1 MKKKSSLY
9 NLKSCV
15 KGNLL
20 PTILTPIF
28 IIMEVALEVFIP
40 LLMAA
45 IVDGGLKGQTDFPL
59 SGFIPAELM
68 ADSKRLII
76 TLGAGMICAALCSLF
91 FGMMAGRTAA
101 IASMGFARNLR
112 RKLFL
117 KVTDFSFKNTDK
129 YSTPSLV
136 TRLTTDVTSM
146 QNTYQQI
153 IRLFVRAPVMI
164 IFAAIMAFRINAELS
179 VIFVFAIPILGA
191 AIFFMIKI
199 GHPRFKKM
207 LKMYDGLNAS
217 VQENVVAAREVKSY
231 VREDYEKA
239 KFDKSVEELKK
250 AQLSAEKIFTL
261 SIPVQL
267 LVMYSCTGFLL
278 LFGGKTSIFDGGLG
292 EGELVSLLTYSTQIV
307 NSLAMVSFMFVTIAM
322 AKASLGRI
330 NEVLNEQPDIVGSSD
345 TSVKVETG
353 EIEFRNVNF
362 SYSGDLN
369 NLTLQNVNLHF
380 LPGETV
386 GVIAGTGEGK
396 STLVQL
402 IPRFYDATEGEV
414 LVGGRNVKDYS
425 LYELRES
432 VSMVLQKNLLFSGT
446 IEENLRW
453 GNPNATD
460 EQIKEACELAAAKDF
475 VEAFPDG
482 YKTDLGQG
490 GVNVSGGQKQRLCIA
505 RALLKKPKILILDDS
520 TSAVDTATD
529 KKIRKAL
536 KEFMPGTTKIII
548 AQRIASIMDCD
559 KIVVMDKGK
568 ISAVGTHEEL
578 IGNSEIYQD
587 VFYSQQGGRE

>member
-267 LVMYSCTGFLL
+267 LVMYSCTVFLL

>member
-1 MKKKSSLY
+1 
-9 NLKSCV
+9 
-15 KGNLL
+15 
-20 PTILTPIF
+20 
-28 IIMEVALEVFIP
+28 
-40 LLMAA
+40 MAA